1 MSLIFTSSSELSQLS
16 FLAAIAGVFLTAIIY
31 RFLYQPLFGT
41 PLRKIPGSKAFAA
54 SKWRLAYE
62 DYKGIR
68 TQSIHALHKSYGTA
82 VRVGPNEVSFS
93 SLTALRTIYG
103 AGSGF
108 ERTDFYRMF
117 DVYGRQNLFT
127 FAEVKKHAER
137 KKLLA
142 HAYSKSAMLSPNAI
156 AKPLIERNVQAY
168 MELLDREKS
177 VAEEIFQSL
186 HWFSLDSIT
195 GFIYGDNYGGTDAVR
210 GNEDH
215 RRLINDIIDPSR
227 RQLSWYAVHL
237 GGYTKWLY
245 SRTGFLE
252 KLVTGLGMLPMQKPA
267 TYTGIRSHAYKSST
281 AFELAASDKSPV
293 EALSI
298 MEKLWKHAT
307 SGKAPHLD
315 SLDMAS
321 ELADHFLAGIDT
333 TSDTLM
339 FALWALSR
347 QENQQYQEKLIAE
360 VLRVS
365 KADCNEDGNP
375 TVEAADKLPY
385 LDAVIKETLRLYAPL
400 PASEPRSLPVDTTID
415 GYLIP
420 ADTVVSMSPY
430 TLHRNP
436 DVFPEPLKFKP
447 ERWLGECGDLVEM
460 KKWFWAFSSGG
471 RMCIGI
477 HLAMAEMTTL
487 LAAIYRRYTTSEY
500 ERQRDISPGV
510 TSRFEV
516 FYDETLPKMEEH
528 ECWIEFKKQN
538 AQSPPK
544 AQSL

>member
-1 MSLIFTSSSELSQLS
+1 PGLSQLS
-16 FLAAIAGVFLTAIIY
+16 LLAGIAGLSLTAIIY
-31 RFLYQPLFGT
+31 RFLYQPLLGT

-62 DYKGIR
+62 DYKGVR
-68 TQSIHALHKSYGTA
+68 TQSIHALHKEYGTA
-82 VRVGPNEVSFS
+82 VRIGPNEVSFS

-108 ERTDFYRMF
+108 ERTYFYRMF

-142 HAYSKSAMLSPNAI
+142 HAYSKSAILSPNAI

-168 MELLDREKS
+168 LELLDREKS

-195 GFIYGDNYGGTDAVR
+195 GFIYGDNHGGTDAIR
-210 GNEDH
+210 GDEAH
-215 RRLINDIIDPSR
+215 RRLISDIIDPSR
-227 RQLSWYAVHL
+227 RHLSWYAVHL
-237 GGYTKWLY
+237 EGYTKWLY
-245 SRTGFLE
+245 SRTGLLE
-252 KLVTGLGMLPMQKPA
+252 KLVTGLDMLPMQKPA
-267 TYTGIRSHAYKSST
+267 TYTGIRAHAYKSYT
-281 AFELAASDKSPV
+281 AFELAASGKPPV
-293 EALSI
+293 KALSI

-307 SGKAPHLD
+307 SGKAPYLD

-321 ELADHFLAGIDT
+321 ELADHLLAGIDT

-347 QENQQYQEKLIAE
+347 QENRQYQEKLIAE
-360 VLRVS
+360 VLQVS
-365 KADCNEDGNP
+365 EADCNEYGNP
-375 TVEAADKLPY
+375 TVEAAEKLPY

-400 PASEPRSLPVDTTID
+400 PASEPRLLPVDTTID

-420 ADTVVSMSPY
+420 AGTVVSMSPY

-447 ERWLGECGDLVEM
+447 ERWLGQFGDLFEM

-487 LAAIYRRYTTSEY
+487 LAAIYRRYTTSGY

-528 ECWIEFKKQN
+528 ECWIEFEKQN
-538 AQSPPK
+538 A
-544 AQSL
+544 